1 MQCQKCQHDITENE
15 SFTYQGENLCEDCY
29 LDALSPASPCDPWAV
44 YIATR
49 TRESSGL
56 KGAEGLT
63 PRQKEFYEF
72 IKSKQKVTP
81 EEVMLHFNI
90 TQRELGN
97 LFVTLR
103 HCELVRG
110 QKEGDIIY
118 FVLF

>member
-15 SFTYQGENLCEDCY
+15 SFTHQGETLCEDCY
-29 LDALSPASPCDPWAV
+29 LDALSPASPCNPWAV
-44 YIATR
+44 YNATR
-49 TRESSGL
+49 TRKSSGL
-56 KGAEGLT
+56 EGMEGLT
-63 PRQKEFYEF
+63 PAQTKLYEF

-81 EEVMLHFNI
+81 EELMKHFNI
-90 TQRELGN
+90 NQRELGN

-118 FVLF
+118 FVPF